1 MSRQEYSEVE
11 IVGDSYL
18 VNSFRLHMQ
27 EKVKYIVE
35 ETPTRIR
42 AVLSR
47 DELPFMANWHNKE
60 VRVVNEKVFIFLT
73 EENLN
78 NNLGSL
84 ANSLNR

>member
-1 MSRQEYSEVE
+1 MSRSMYDEVE
-11 IVGDSYL
+11 IVGEAYL
-18 VNSFRLHMQ
+18 VESFRLHMQ
-27 EKVKYIVE
+27 DRTKYIVE

-42 AVLSR
+42 AVLNR
-47 DELPFMANWHNKE
+47 DELPFMSNWHNKE
-60 VRVVNEKVFIFLT
+60 VRVANDKIFVFLT